1 MTQKE
6 VINILAEPEITHCIY
21 EISELHMYT
30 KHYLLIAEELC
41 EDGVAFLQPLKEHRD
56 AYDHFMRVFACPVKN
71 LDIEDAKIYILENI
85 KKAFGHEYRAFFD
98 TADWL
103 TYICRKFVR
112 EQLSTSVVKRKYKE
126 QYADYDCV
134 RDFINSLAFSI
145 ASYREAKD
153 INNQNSLLA
162 EVQDYKVTLDRLL
175 DIYKKIQAL

>member
-71 LDIEDAKIYILENI
+71 PDIEDAKIYILENI

-103 TYICRKFVR
+103 TYICRKFVW

-145 ASYREAKD
+145 AGYREAKD

-162 EVQDYKVTLDRLL
+162 EVKDYKVTLDRLL